1 MNPNKQKKVRS
12 SLNNSDINSFVPS
25 RDNMRQ
31 SNQNFGIL
39 SVNTQQQTPNLEK
52 RELERQGSVSSEEEK
67 ELDNGSPEPIYK
79 ENKKENVII

>member
-1 MNPNKQKKVRS
+1 
-12 SLNNSDINSFVPS
+12 
-25 RDNMRQ
+25 MRQ

-39 SVNTQQQTPNLEK
+39 SVNTQQQTPNMEK

-67 ELDNGSPEPIYK
+67 KLDNGSPEPIYK